1 MSETDKDFEL
11 LGGVGGDGRGGI
23 EGELGILDLTFF
35 SICGFHQFFKELSSI
50 LLSVLDL
57 DFEICILLSSIFI
70 LFVMDAIPEIGF
82 CPGPGYMEEE
92 DDGLLEFLTGADDS
106 VLGFTGVFN
115 IGSVCGPEASS
126 ELTGSVNPGGV
137 SSLGESVLLLKLDWV
152 DTRNF
157 SEGLEELSL
166 REEFVLV
173 SLFCWNEGTEKES
186 GVGWEEP
193 DTDEGL
199 L

>member
-1 MSETDKDFEL
+1 MSGTDKDFEL
-11 LGGVGGDGRGGI
+11 LGGVEGDGRVGI
-23 EGELGILDLTFF
+23 EGGMGILDFTFF

-70 LFVMDAIPEIGF
+70 LFVIDAIPEIGF
-82 CPGPGYMEEE
+82 CPGPGYMEEG
-92 DDGLLEFLTGADDS
+92 DGLLEFLTGADDS
-106 VLGFTGVFN
+106 VLGLTGGF
-115 IGSVCGPEASS
+115 IFGSECGPEASS

-157 SEGLEELSL
+157 SGGLEELSL
-166 REEFVLV
+166 REEFVLG
-173 SLFCWNEGTEKES
+173 SLFCLNEGTEKES

-193 DTDEGL
+193 GTDEDL